1 MIMYP
6 ETHPQTGS
14 PMDLEAAVAGNVR
27 RLREGRGLSQLKLG
41 SELFGYGFGMT
52 QMTVAELEAG
62 AKPLRLN
69 EVAAIAAYFEVP
81 VESLWQEGAENLTR
95 LLDERLGAAQAV
107 EVEQMAADYYTQ
119 QRIERLRDK

>member
-1 MIMYP
+1 MIMYR
-6 ETHPQTGS
+6 EARPQAGWS
-14 PMDLEAAVAGNVR
+14 IDLEATVAGNVR
-27 RLREGRGLSQLKLG
+27 RLGEGRGLSQLQLG
-41 SELFGYGFGMT
+41 SDLFRYGFGMN

-69 EVAAIAAYFEVP
+69 EVAAMAAYFEVP
-81 VESLWQEGAENLTR
+81 MDSLWQDGAETLNGA
-95 LLDERLGAAQAV
+95 LDERLGAAQAA